1 MPTLA
6 PLITDAQVMICLTRI
21 PRAALKDVRLADGA
35 LLMSVDD
42 NSVQGGL
49 TPWASLLVCIGW
61 VQVVIQLSHGLE
73 LPIWNRII

>member
-35 LLMSVDD
+35 LLMPMDD
-42 NSVQGGL
+42 DCVQ
-49 TPWASLLVCIGW
+49 
-61 VQVVIQLSHGLE
+61 
-73 LPIWNRII
+73 R